1 MSVARFTAVCFMSLL
16 LAGCTGHHV
25 DEDQQSEPALA
36 LAEPDPALEPS
47 LISPSLPSEP
57 EVPEAWTT
65 LDPVTALQH
74 KPYAGALGDVTGD
87 GQPDVLAL
95 SYLAQGQTGL
105 IVLTGARDGR
115 FVEGQPLEVEATGI
129 ALGDFDS
136 DGDLDALLLDAGRQ
150 PGFRVAQNLG
160 AGSFEIGPRQVI
172 PGRHGGELRHAAI
185 ADLDGDGKLD
195 AVVPLWDSLR
205 ILEGDGNRNFST
217 GDKLPSARD
226 PFSCALADLDGDG
239 HLDLITATGAG
250 FPLNRDHYD
259 TAGASLWLY
268 RGTGPDRHGRFAE
281 PEGIYVAAI
290 SEVAIA
296 DLDADGTLEVAATG
310 SAGITIVHDPLGA
323 RETQLFTVASDG
335 LLLVAD
341 LLGTPAPELVT
352 SSYIQGRVHVVTGY
366 PNPSKSSVEAGDY
379 VTGLFAAD
387 VSNDGGRPDLV
398 LLNAGPPPQPYGFA
412 TLAPSIAVVFGND

>member
-1 MSVARFTAVCFMSLL
+1 MSLL

-36 LAEPDPALEPS
+36 EPDPAPEPS

-95 SYLAQGQTGL
+95 SYVARNQTAL

-115 FVEGQPLEVEATGI
+115 FVEGQPLHVEATGI

-185 ADLDGDGKLD
+185 ADLDADGDLD

-205 ILEGDGNRNFST
+205 VLHGDGHRNFT
-217 GDKLPSARD
+217 EGQRLPSARD
-226 PFSCALADLDGDG
+226 PFSCALADLDTDGD
-239 HLDLITATGAG
+239 LDLVTGTGAG
-250 FPLNRDHYD
+250 FPLDDDNYD
-259 TAGASLWLY
+259 AAGASLWLY
-268 RGTGPDRHGRFAE
+268 RGSPRGFAK
-281 PEGIYVAAI
+281 PEGIFVAAI
-290 SEVAIA
+290 RQVAIA
-296 DLDADGTLEVAATG
+296 DLDADGDLEVAATG
-310 SAGITIVHDPLGA
+310 SAGITIVEDPLGTRA
-323 RETQLFTVASDG
+323 TQVFSVASDG
-335 LLLVAD
+335 PLLVAD
-341 LLGTPAPELVT
+341 LTGTPALDLVT
-352 SSYIQGRVHVVTGY
+352 SSYIQGRVQIVTGY
-366 PNPSKSSVEAGDY
+366 PTPSKSSLEAGDY
-379 VTGLFAAD
+379 VSALFAAD
-387 VSNDGGRPDLV
+387 VANNHGRPDLV
-398 LLNAGPPPQPYGFA
+398 LLNAGPPPQPFGDVS
-412 TLAPSIAVVFGND
+412 PSIAVLFTDD